1 MDNQCISIASYKV
14 LVNETISEVIYS
26 KCGLRQGDPLSP
38 YLFIFCMDIFSRM
51 LLFGENL
58 KLFKGISVAK
68 RGPKIS
74 HLFLADDAL
83 LFFNASHQA
92 CENSNSLTARF
103 CYISSQQI
111 NFQKPLIKF
120 SPYTPIFC

>member
-1 MDNQCISIASYKV
+1 MASDKV
-14 LVNETISEVIYS
+14 TLSLPIY
-26 KCGLRQGDPLSP
+26 LS
-38 YLFIFCMDIFSRM
+38 LDIFSRM

-58 KLFKGISVAK
+58 KLFKGISVAR

-111 NFQKPLIKF
+111 NFQKSLIKF
-120 SPYTPIFC
+120 SPNTPILLKHTSQKV